1 MIFGRKIAVSVV
13 ASLFVLPAH
22 AFEKLLG
29 EYEGKVTKV
38 EGSYRGKEGDA
49 CTAKVAK
56 VDHYGEAIKFTI
68 NSENAINFSTTKVN
82 DALAAK
88 TDSLVTLHVGR
99 KRIGSEDVTMKLRG
113 DGSVEFLELRHAVF
127 QIPGGNSI
135 ACRDLAKK

>member
-1 MIFGRKIAVSVV
+1 MKLVRIIALA
-13 ASLFVLPAH
+13 ASLFALPAH

-29 EYEGKVTKV
+29 EYEGKVEKV
-38 EGSYRGKEGDA
+38 QGNYRGKEGDA
-49 CTAKVAK
+49 CAAKVAK

-68 NSENAINFSTTKVN
+68 NSENAIHFATKKVN

-99 KRIGSEDVTMKLRG
+99 KRIGSEDVTMKLRA

-127 QIPGGNSI
+127 QIPGANSI
-135 ACRDLAKK
+135 ACRDLVKK